1 MKVLA
6 WVLGAF
12 VVASLYEEVHCQCNG
27 ASWSQSTYSV
37 EEGGNLDIT
46 AVLGSPLS
54 SDLFL
59 LWSTVEISAMGTV
72 CACNYPSSKMDYPCN
87 TCFI

>member
-6 WVLGAF
+6 WVLGAL

-37 EEGGNLDIT
+37 DEGDNIVIT
-46 AVLGSPLS
+46 AVLGSSLTTT
-54 SDLFL
+54 LFL
-59 LWSTVEISAMGTV
+59 RWSTAEISARGTV
-72 CACNYPSSKMDYPCN
+72 CACNYPSSKMD
-87 TCFI
+87 